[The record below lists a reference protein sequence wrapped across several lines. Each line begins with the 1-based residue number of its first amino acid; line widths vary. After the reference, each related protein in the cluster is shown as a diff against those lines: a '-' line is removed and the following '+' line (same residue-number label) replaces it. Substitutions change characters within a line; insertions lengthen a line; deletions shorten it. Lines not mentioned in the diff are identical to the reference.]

1 MQILLSVHLSV
12 HTLPQS
18 EHADTFDNE
27 IPQPPIS
34 NLTTH
39 TNTHSEQLK
48 SADTSSN
55 ASSFPGLTTTPPD
68 HGYTHASVKIMEDF
82 MLEGKLNPKIKPTCT
97 GFLRIFAA
105 WLLEEDLLFTTG
117 ESPGIKWL
125 FEYLQVKY
133 QLPSDTTIHNQLD
146 HIFATLHATFVEELS
161 VSPPSTIRNLNLL
174 TRYYIGGQI
183 KDILFTQ

>member
-27 IPQPPIS
+27 VPHPPIS

-48 SADTSSN
+48 SANTSSN
-55 ASSFPGLTTTPPD
+55 ASSVPGLTTTPPD
-68 HGYTHASVKIMEDF
+68 HGYTPASVKIMEDF
-82 MLEGKLNPKIKPTCT
+82 MLEGKLNPEIKPTCT
-97 GFLRIFAA
+97 GFLNIFAA
-105 WLLEEDLLFTTG
+105 WLLEKDLLFTTG
-117 ESPGIKWL
+117 ESQGIKWL

-133 QLPSDTTIHNQLD
+133 QLSSDNSHIHCLPHVVNIVVQTIL
-146 HIFATLHATFVEELS
+146 
-161 VSPPSTIRNLNLL
+161 
-174 TRYYIGGQI
+174 
-183 KDILFTQ
+183 K